1 MPRALMLIWASRA
14 ELLRDAPSGACVP
27 SFARV
32 EMNAL
37 RLPCPCTMHPRLCL
51 LALAESITAFLFDTG
66 SERRDHHEGG
76 HQPSWS
82 SSGWWW
88 AKACLP
94 RQRWGSRCRRP
105 STGSSSQH
113 ACWPM
118 RRVPPPRW
126 WHCPRRSYRL
136 NAPDRG
142 RPRSFA
148 QTDELHRIPHLDP
161 STRNTACDDHSTSLE
176 TKDILDWQE
185 KPSLLFSDLRYHDPI
200 NGPRERYNA
209 RVVRSFNIHY
219 GGWDCFVDVPRDDW
233 HLCPVK
239 AKRLQERPYVRCG

>member
-1 MPRALMLIWASRA
+1 
-14 ELLRDAPSGACVP
+14 
-27 SFARV
+27 
-32 EMNAL
+32 MNAL
-37 RLPCPCTMHPRLCL
+37 RLLCPCTMHPRLCL
-51 LALAESITAFLFDTG
+51 LALEESITAFLFDTG

-76 HQPSWS
+76 QQPSWS

-142 RPRSFA
+142 RPRSFS

-161 STRNTACDDHSTSLE
+161 STHNTPVTITPRRLRRKTSSIGKRNGR
-176 TKDILDWQE
+176 
-185 KPSLLFSDLRYHDPI
+185 FSSAISATMTRSMV
-200 NGPRERYNA
+200 RESA
-209 RVVRSFNIHY
+209 TM
-219 GGWDCFVDVPRDDW
+219 
-233 HLCPVK
+233 L
-239 AKRLQERPYVRCG
+239 A